1 MMTSDQYQQLMTR
14 IRELLQVRR
23 HCPCG
28 RLHETPTQQVII
40 ATGAL
45 DRLPEVLTEL
55 GLTGKALLVAD
66 ANTYQAAG
74 RPAEGILTQAGRDV
88 TELLI
93 EPESGQSDVEATDE
107 PVQLVQQD
115 AADFDYLIAVGS
127 GTVNDIVKLAATRLG
142 IPYVLV
148 ATAASM
154 TGYSSGIA
162 AIRSGGIKRTIPAT
176 PPLAIIADIEVIA
189 SAPAQ
194 MRAAGVG
201 DLISRSPSSTDW
213 KLASLLRGD
222 YFCPWI
228 AQLAE
233 QADQQCRRAVCQIR
247 QGRQDTLE
255 LLMSGLVLAGIA
267 ITMAQTS
274 APASGGG
281 HLISHYWDM
290 TAAARGRH
298 HSLHGLQVALG
309 DLICTALY
317 EKLWA
322 RIGEIDVDKLV
333 AMRLPAAEF
342 ARQTHEHYAPLIGTE
357 AAQQIAQ
364 AATSK
369 YATGDQLRR
378 QLARVMSKPDRAWA
392 QLEPLFTPGQQLR
405 ELFDNAGLPRTVSEC
420 GISPEE
426 VACAYG
432 FASRLRER
440 YTVLDL
446 AYDLGLLDE
455 LREEVF
461 AEAGVVSPAATQ

>member
-1 MMTSDQYQQLMTR
+1 MADGEHQQLMNSVETLLATR
-14 IRELLQVRR
+14 RRCRCGRR
-23 HCPCG
+23 HSTSTEIVV
-28 RLHETPTQQVII
+28 LD
-40 ATGAL
+40 TGAL
-45 DRLPEVLTEL
+45 SQLPDVLSTLDL
-55 GLTGKALLVAD
+55 GSRGLVVAD

-74 RPAEGILTQAGRDV
+74 EQALSILRQAGGDV
-88 TELLI
+88 GELLI
-93 EPESGQSDVEATDE
+93 EPESGESQVEATE
-107 PVQLVQQD
+107 VPVQLVQQE
-115 AADFDYLIAVGS
+115 AADCHYLVAVGS
-127 GTVNDIVKLAATRLG
+127 GTINDIAKAASTQLG
-142 IPYVLV
+142 VPYVAV

-154 TGYSSGIA
+154 TGYSSGLA
-162 AIRSGGIKRTIPAT
+162 ALTVGATKQTVPAI
-176 PPLAIIADIEVIA
+176 PPLAIIADTEVIA
-189 SAPAQ
+189 AAPWQ

-213 KLASLLRGD
+213 KLASVLRGD
-222 YFCPWI
+222 YFCPWVAEL
-228 AQLAE
+228 AQ
-233 QADQQCRRAVCQIR
+233 QADQQCRQAVCQIR
-247 QGRQDTLE
+247 QGSRDALE

-290 TAAARGRH
+290 TAAARGRP

-317 EKLWA
+317 EKLWP

-342 ARQTHEHYAPLIGTE
+342 ARQTREHYAPLIGPE

-364 AATSK
+364 TATSK

-378 QLARVMSKPDRAWA
+378 QLARVVSKPERAWA

-405 ELFDNAGLPRTVSEC
+405 ELFDKAGLPRTVSEC

-432 FASRLRER
+432 FASRLRDR

-446 AYDLGLLDE
+446 AYDLGLLEE

-461 AEAGVVSPAATQ
+461 AEAGVVSQAVAR

>member
-1 MMTSDQYQQLMTR
+1 MTDNGHPQLMNSVEMLLTTR
-14 IRELLQVRR
+14 RR
-23 HCPCG
+23 CSCG
-28 RLHETPTQQVII
+28 RVHETPTQQVVIGR
-40 ATGAL
+40 GAL
-45 DRLPEVLTEL
+45 DQLPEVVTEL
-55 GLTGKALLVAD
+55 KLTGAALLVAD
-66 ANTYQAAG
+66 SNTFKAAG
-74 RPAEGILTQAGRDV
+74 QQALSMLCQTGGDV
-88 TELLI
+88 AKLLI
-93 EPESGQSDVEATDE
+93 EPESGQSQVEATQV
-107 PVQLVQQD
+107 PVQLVQQE
-115 AADFDYLIAVGS
+115 AADCNYLIAAGS
-127 GTVNDIVKLAATRLG
+127 GTINDIVKLAATRLS
-142 IPYVLV
+142 IPYIVV

-154 TGYSSGIA
+154 TGYSSGLA
-162 AIRSGGIKRTIPAT
+162 AVTVGATKQTVPAT
-176 PPLAIIADIEVIA
+176 PPLAIIADTEVIA
-189 SAPAQ
+189 TAPRQ

-201 DLISRSPSSTDW
+201 DLVSRSPSSTDW

-222 YFCPWI
+222 YFCPWV

-233 QADQQCRRAVCQIR
+233 PADQQCRQAVGRIR
-247 QGRQDTLE
+247 QGKRDTLE

-298 HSLHGLQVALG
+298 HSLHGLQVAFG

-317 EKLWA
+317 EKLWP
-322 RIGEIDVDKLV
+322 RIEETDVDKLV
-333 AMRLPAAEF
+333 ATRLPAAEF
-342 ARQTHEHYAPLIGTE
+342 ARQTREHYAPLIGPA

-364 AATSK
+364 TATSK

-378 QLARVMSKPDRAWA
+378 QLARVVSKPERAWA

-405 ELFDNAGLPRTVSEC
+405 ELFDKAGLPQTVSEC

-432 FASRLRER
+432 FASRLRDR

-461 AEAGVVSPAATQ
+461 AEAGVVSQAAAR

>member
-1 MMTSDQYQQLMTR
+1 MTDNEHPQLIGS
-14 IRELLQVRR
+14 IRELLEVRR
-23 HCPCG
+23 RCPCG
-28 RLHETPTQQVII
+28 RVHETPTQRVFI
-40 ATGAL
+40 GRDAL
-45 DRLPEVLTEL
+45 DQLPQMLTEL
-55 GLTGKALLVAD
+55 NLTGTALVVADSATFNAAGEQTLSILRQAGGDVGELLV
-66 ANTYQAAG
+66 
-74 RPAEGILTQAGRDV
+74 
-88 TELLI
+88 
-93 EPESGQSDVEATDE
+93 EPESGESQIEATE
-107 PVQLVQQD
+107 VPVQLVQQE
-115 AADFDYLIAVGS
+115 AADCDYLVAVGS
-127 GTVNDIVKLAATRLG
+127 GTINDIAKAASTQLG
-142 IPYVLV
+142 MPYVAV

-154 TGYSSGIA
+154 TGYSSGLAAVTVA
-162 AIRSGGIKRTIPAT
+162 AIKQTVPAI
-176 PPLAIIADIEVIA
+176 PPLAIIADTEVITT
-189 SAPAQ
+189 APRQ

-201 DLISRSPSSTDW
+201 DLVSRSSSGTDW

-222 YFCPWI
+222 YFCPWV

-233 QADQQCRRAVCQIR
+233 SADQQCRQAVGQIR
-247 QGRQDTLE
+247 QGKRDALE
-255 LLMSGLVLAGIA
+255 LLMSGLLLAGIA

-290 TAAARGRH
+290 TATARGRH
-298 HSLHGLQVALG
+298 HGLHGLQVALG

-317 EKLWA
+317 EKLWP
-322 RIGEIDVDKLV
+322 RIGETDVDKLV
-333 AMRLPAAEF
+333 ATRLPAAEF
-342 ARQTHEHYAPLIGTE
+342 ARQTREYYAPLIGPE

-364 AATSK
+364 IATSK

-378 QLARVMSKPDRAWA
+378 QLARIVSKPDRMWA

-405 ELFDNAGLPRTVSEC
+405 ELFDNAGLPRTVGEC

-446 AYDLGLLDE
+446 AYDLGLLEE

-461 AEAGVVSPAATQ
+461 AEAGVISQTVAQ